1 MGVEFGAVLGE
12 EEGFVVLDLVGRRVE
27 EEG

>member
-12 EEGFVVLDLVGRRVE
+12 EEGFVVLDLVGRRIE